1 MSLTSRILF
10 TPPTTI
16 KLSPSIPPPSAFCPL
31 KTPSLSSNSPH
42 PSLLRFTHITK
53 SPSSLFARVFSSFNP
68 TATTTPPTMGDAPD
82 AGMDAVQRRLMFE
95 DESVSHFSSPFSL
108 IYIAPNASLSFLVL
122 IVLLALIADLGYVF
136 FSLSKTIYKEM
147 GLWGFIGLCIEMHK
161 ENLCIFFSFRAP
173 FC

>member
-68 TATTTPPTMGDAPD
+68 TATTSPPTMGDAPD

-95 DESVSHFSSPFSL
+95 DESVSHFSSPFSYL
-108 IYIAPNASLSFLVL
+108 HCSQCLSFF
-122 IVLLALIADLGYVF
+122 LGSYRATCF
-136 FSLSKTIYKEM
+136 NCWS
-147 GLWGFIGLCIEMHK
+147 GLCFFFPFK
-161 ENLCIFFSFRAP
+161 NNL
-173 FC
+173 